1 MAQNISL
8 WGATYSNVPAVLLP
22 KSTSGTARF
31 TDVTPT
37 TATDSDVA
45 SGKIY
50 FKSDGSQ
57 STGTASGGGGTT
69 MNKQAYL
76 GKDDV
81 VSTSYT
87 ATDLTLKVA
96 QTGKYTVSWTGV
108 RNTTSGTSGSRLY
121 INSTAQTAYT
131 TFDSTE
137 TRMQVVEMTNV
148 SLNANDTITVY
159 ARSRSTSYRM
169 TVANLIIIQTA

>member
-1 MAQNISL
+1 MAQSIRL

-57 STGTASGGGGTT
+57 STGTNSGGGGSSKAVYTYQGFASRKANSYGATSASVTVTKAGTYNISYVAIRGSSSGT
-69 MNKQAYL
+69 MGTNL
-76 GKDDV
+76 HIG
-81 VSTSYT
+81 STEGT
-87 ATDLTLKVA
+87 N
-96 QTGKYTVSWTGV
+96 
-108 RNTTSGTSGSRLY
+108 NTTWNEGSYGQYVSLTNQTISANTSVTVYATSGSNSRY
-121 INSTAQTAYT
+121 IYVGQ
-131 TFDSTE
+131 
-137 TRMQVVEMTNV
+137 
-148 SLNANDTITVY
+148 
-159 ARSRSTSYRM
+159 
-169 TVANLIIIQTA
+169 LIVQEV